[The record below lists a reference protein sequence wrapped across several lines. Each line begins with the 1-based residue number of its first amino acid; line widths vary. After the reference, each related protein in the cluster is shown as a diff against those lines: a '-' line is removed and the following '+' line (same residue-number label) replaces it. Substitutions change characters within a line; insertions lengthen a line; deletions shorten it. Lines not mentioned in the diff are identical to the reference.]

1 MGFIYYGA
9 RGNHIPF
16 VLILWHA
23 RQWNRTHLEVT
34 NIHPGWVGNS
44 KVGWLS
50 KSLIFQ
56 IRTFRNVANF
66 KLNWHRKTNS
76 LTTKNFKLATSK
88 RHERFNSQ
96 PNFDWKQ
103 DLLCGTEPLGVEKIL
118 SSVLLFW
125 HIKNTKKHHRPYLL
139 ASSSSFIVHHCSS
152 SFIITDHHCSS
163 HFSFT

>member
-56 IRTFRNVANF
+56 FRTFRKVVNF
-66 KLNWHRKTNS
+66 HFHKITNS
-76 LTTKNFKLATSK
+76 QRSD
-88 RHERFNSQ
+88 RR
-96 PNFDWKQ
+96 Q
-103 DLLCGTEPLGVEKIL
+103 DLLCGTEPFEVG
-118 SSVLLFW
+118 SW
-125 HIKNTKKHHRPYLL
+125 KNWVTVSIAFLYCLAHKKQKKHHRPYLL
-139 ASSSSFIVHHCSS
+139 ASSSASFITDHHWSS
-152 SFIITDHHCSS
+152 LIITDHHWSSLNITVHHCSS